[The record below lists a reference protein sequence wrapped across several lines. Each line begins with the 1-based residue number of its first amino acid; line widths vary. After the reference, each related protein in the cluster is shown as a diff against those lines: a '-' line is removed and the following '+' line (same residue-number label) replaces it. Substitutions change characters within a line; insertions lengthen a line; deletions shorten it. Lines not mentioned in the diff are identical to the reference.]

1 MEQVLSNFIQEIF
14 SSNDI
19 PVHIVTLPS
28 DDWAWMDLGLR
39 SQILCFQ
46 NYSERAD
53 RWLRSF
59 QPNTLY
65 HLTDIFQ
72 CSYSAM
78 RRPDHDSYV
87 LIGPLLF
94 EKIQDQ
100 RFEQLF
106 AQLKL
111 PETFRESLRSYYYN
125 VKFIPYQSLYD
136 NFMTL
141 VANHLFGEGQ
151 YKIIHDDAGML
162 DAWYNEYKNYLRI
175 PDQPFLNLQYI
186 EERYQVESQIIHA
199 TIKGNETQAVE
210 AVTKI
215 QQLMMPRRLS
225 NELRDNKDYC
235 ITLNTLLR
243 KAAEQG
249 GVHPIHIDSVS
260 NGHIQQIEQLT
271 SVDQCLLFR
280 RKMTCTYC
288 RLVQTCNLQ
297 DYSLLTRKVMTCVS
311 TDLTADLS
319 LRSLAAQLNVNASY
333 LSSLFKKETGL
344 SLTEY
349 VNRSRIE
356 HAQLLLITTDL
367 PIKTIALQCGI
378 SDMYYFSRLFKRV
391 SGLTAKAFRETAT
404 LENRQQMATPLIRS
418 VIKRTST
425 TPEQQ

>member
-1 MEQVLSNFIQEIF
+1 MEQVLSDFIKELLA
-14 SSNDI
+14 SVDI
-19 PVHIVTLPS
+19 PVHVVTLPGA
-28 DDWAWMDLGLR
+28 DWDWLDLGLR
-39 SQILCFQ
+39 SRILGFQ
-46 NYSERAD
+46 NYSENAE
-53 RWLRSF
+53 RWLQGF
-59 QPNTLY
+59 QYNTLY
-65 HLTDIFQ
+65 HLTDVFQ
-72 CSYSAM
+72 CNYSAM
-78 RRPDHDSYV
+78 RHPDDGRYI

-94 EKIQDQ
+94 EEIQDQ
-100 RFEQLF
+100 RFDDLF
-106 AQLKL
+106 IQLKL
-111 PETFRESLRSYYYN
+111 PEKLRESLSNYYYN

-141 VANHLFGEGQ
+141 IANHIFGEGQ

-162 DAWYNEYKNYLRI
+162 DAWYNGYQNYLRI
-175 PDQPFLNLQYI
+175 PGQPFLNLQYI
-186 EERYQVESQIIHA
+186 EERYQVEAQIINSA
-199 TIKGNETQAVE
+199 AKGNEAQTVE
-210 AVTKI
+210 GVSKI
-215 QQLMMPRRLS
+215 QDLMLPRRLP
-225 NELRDNKDYC
+225 NELRDHKDYC

-280 RKMTCTYC
+280 RKMARTYC
-288 RLVQTCNLQ
+288 RLVQTYNLQ
-297 DYSLLTRKVMTCVS
+297 DYSLLTRKVMTYVS

-349 VNRSRIE
+349 VNRSRME
-356 HAQLLLITTDL
+356 HAQLLLLTTDL

-391 SGLTAKAFRETAT
+391 SGLTPKTFRVTAT
-404 LENRQQMATPLIRS
+404 LEKRQQIATPLIRG
-418 VIKRTST
+418 VIERG
-425 TPEQQ
+425 TPPPEE